1 MLKTKPCFKQNSWL
15 FSAHSCGNCN
25 CTCNFREDN
34 FQKQKKNSLYHLV
47 YSNNAAKYFPLHK
60 YKENKNK
67 LPFTW

>member
-1 MLKTKPCFKQNSWL
+1 MWQLQLYLQFQRRQ
-15 FSAHSCGNCN
+15 FSE
-25 CTCNFREDN
+25 T
-34 FQKQKKNSLYHLV
+34 KKNSLYHLV